1 MCEFK
6 IIKKNDGS
14 QIGEDITILGYTE
27 NYDLLFRDI
36 LGAGEKL
43 DSALILEVNT
53 LNQTTT
59 IIEHPLVKDFLKII
73 INIDANQIKKTQID
87 EFQKRLNE
95 IKKSL

>member
-27 NYDLLFRDI
+27 NMDLLYRDI

-59 IIEHPLVKDFLKII
+59 IIEHPLIKDFLKII
-73 INIDANQIKKTQID
+73 TSNQIEKTQID

>member
-27 NYDLLFRDI
+27 RYELIFRDI
-36 LGAGEKL
+36 LGAGKKL
-43 DSALILEVNT
+43 DSALILDVNT

-59 IIEHPLVKDFLKII
+59 VLEHPLIHDFLKII
-73 INIDANQIKKTQID
+73 NNIN
-87 EFQKRLNE
+87 ENE
-95 IKKSL
+95 IQKSEIEDFIKSLNDIKNSI

>member
-6 IIKKNDGS
+6 IIRKNDGS

-59 IIEHPLVKDFLKII
+59 IIEHPLIKDFLKII
-73 INIDANQIKKTQID
+73 TSNHIKKTQIE

>member
-6 IIKKNDGS
+6 IVRKNDGS

-27 NYDLLFRDI
+27 NFELLLRDI
-36 LGAGEKL
+36 LGAGETL
-43 DSALILEVNT
+43 DSALIFEVNT

-73 INIDANQIKKTQID
+73 VKMTANQINKTEID
-87 EFQKRLNE
+87 DFQKSLNE
-95 IKKSL
+95 IKNSL

>member
-6 IIKKNDGS
+6 IIRKNDGS

-59 IIEHPLVKDFLKII
+59 IIEHPLIKDFLKII
-73 INIDANQIKKTQID
+73 TSNQIKKTQID

>member
-6 IIKKNDGS
+6 IIRKNDGS

-27 NYDLLFRDI
+27 NMDLLYRDI

-59 IIEHPLVKDFLKII
+59 IIEHPLIKDFIKII
-73 INIDANQIKKTQID
+73 TSNQIEKTQID

>member
-14 QIGEDITILGYTE
+14 QIGEDITILGNTE
-27 NYDLLFRDI
+27 NIDLLYRDI

-59 IIEHPLVKDFLKII
+59 IIEHPLIKDFIKII
-73 INIDANQIKKTQID
+73 TSNQIEKTQID

>member
-14 QIGEDITILGYTE
+14 QIGEDITLLGYTE
-27 NYDLLFRDI
+27 NYDFLFRDI
-36 LGAGEKL
+36 LGTGQKL

-73 INIDANQIKKTQID
+73 TSNQIKKTEID
-87 EFQKRLNE
+87 EFQKKLNE